1 MLHSCYST
9 DQYVIPFNGWIIFLR
24 MTNATFCLSV
34 YQLMDTWLVSTLWLL
49 GIMLLRIICLQ
60 IFVWVCVFHFL
71 GVLSAVDGSYGH
83 SNFSFLRNIHT
94 VFHSGCT
101 NLHSHQQCTRVTFS
115 PYSLQHLLLVDFLM
129 IAILIG
135 VW

>member
-71 GVLSAVDGSYGH
+71 GVLSAVDGSYGD
-83 SNFSFLRNIHT
+83 SNFNILRNCQT
-94 VFHSGCT
+94 LFHSGCT
-101 NLHSHQQCTRVTFS
+101 VFHSHQQHKRVPVF
-115 PYSLQHLLLVDFLM
+115 PHPHQHASFIFFIL
-129 IAILIG
+129 AILLC
-135 VW
+135 VK